1 MHDSPNPMALVMT
14 AGATLAG
21 GAMIGAST
29 NAINAAISP
38 HYFRQVMH
46 WEGVEDIWRAA
57 IAQGI
62 LEGLISGMFA
72 ALVFTLVVGIVSR
85 ARCPFV
91 IAIRQLIPMFGGVY
105 CCWCAGGLI
114 AMGLATLSPEF
125 YVRAFAGVPVQTVP
139 MLCYAWVGGSIWGAQ
154 SGGML
159 AVVIGSIVF
168 ANRWNLLAKP

>member
-38 HYFRQVMH
+38 HYFRQIMH

-85 ARCPFV
+85 ARCPFG

-105 CCWCAGGLI
+105 CC
-114 AMGLATLSPEF
+114 
-125 YVRAFAGVPVQTVP
+125 
-139 MLCYAWVGGSIWGAQ
+139 
-154 SGGML
+154 
-159 AVVIGSIVF
+159 
-168 ANRWNLLAKP
+168 